1 MRNVGKILRAL
12 TRRLLA
18 SKPANFQK
26 RPYCASDVNAGWCAE
41 WAEEAQAL
49 VGGKAIWLDGFWSD
63 HMVLLLDGRYYDA
76 ENPDGVDRV
85 TDLRHVRGHA
95 KYLKREFM
103 GSRRNP
109 GSRTD
114 LLNLLEP
121 VREAISIAS
130 EFGEFTGSLE
140 SQCDLIEREVSK
152 SEKSPRLKKMLLELD
167 ESARDYA
174 SSFEKMLP
182 AVAERLRKFSK
193 SVNAMRRNPNDEE
206 RLAEIKFAAKLFRES
221 RGGKACDVTAKLG
234 GKVIGRAVF
243 HGYSSGGEAFIS
255 EANAIWVHPKH
266 RRLGVA
272 SRMVTLAEETMGA
285 KWRAGKAITEG
296 GAGFIAGR
304 RRNPPKDIDADA
316 VLGGE
321 CAVWA
326 MAAALGM
333 KIPDVRRAFL
343 AAGVDIWT
351 HNGLA
356 KGTPMEHTRAV
367 LKHLDVDKRIV
378 EIGSFVGMGPK
389 DAVRERMASMY
400 KQRFGEGFG
409 AQYTVADRT
418 GTTVGNIVA
427 EAKRRGLAAMV
438 VTGVFPKVYYRDG
451 QLLQPRGAP
460 RAKTHLL
467 GYSPSLGVYDTM
479 VSRPYLEVFKIAV
492 ERTGDMAAT
501 NWREVIKPMD
511 WHHHRGTVPEPRRNA
526 IFWILFRGE

>member
-193 SVNAMRRNPNDEE
+193 SVNAMRRNP
-206 RLAEIKFAAKLFRES
+206 
-221 RGGKACDVTAKLG
+221 
-234 GKVIGRAVF
+234 
-243 HGYSSGGEAFIS
+243 
-255 EANAIWVHPKH
+255 
-266 RRLGVA
+266 
-272 SRMVTLAEETMGA
+272 
-285 KWRAGKAITEG
+285 
-296 GAGFIAGR
+296 
-304 RRNPPKDIDADA
+304 PKDIDADA

-351 HNGLA
+351 HGGLA
-356 KGTPMEHTRAV
+356 KGTPIEQTRLV

-389 DAVRERMASMY
+389 DAVRERMGAMY
-400 KQRFGEGFG
+400 KQRFGEGPG

-479 VSRPYLEVFKIAV
+479 VSRPHLEVFKIAV
-492 ERTGDMAAT
+492 ERTGDMAAS

-511 WHHHRGTVPEPRRNA
+511 WHHYQNTVPEPRRNA
-526 IFWILFRGE
+526 IFWVLFRGE